1 MNSLRLQHSPSRN
14 TLSRRTP
21 LLLAATLLLSATLLL
36 GACQNGAQHADPITA
51 ATQGEHRTAAFVAR
65 DVWRHPVET
74 LTFFDIEPDMT
85 VVEIWPGAGWYT
97 EILAPLLRDQGK
109 LYAAHFDPDT
119 PVPFFRRSLVAYQD
133 KLAERPAIYD
143 QVTLTV
149 LAPPAHTAIAPPAS
163 ADRVLT
169 FRNVHNWASAG
180 SAEAAFSAFH
190 AALRPGGILGVVEHR
205 APSGRS
211 LDEQIASGY
220 MTEEYVV
227 ALAEAAGFELLESSE
242 INANPA
248 DSADHPEGVWTL
260 PPSLRLGDTDREHYL
275 AIGESDRMTLKFRK
289 P

>member
-1 MNSLRLQHSPSRN
+1 MHSLRHPPSRHA
-14 TLSRRTP
+14 P
-21 LLLAATLLLSATLLL
+21 LLLTATLLLSATLLL
-36 GACQNGAQHADPITA
+36 GACQNGAQHDPIIA

-65 DVWRHPVET
+65 DVWRRPVET
-74 LTFFDIEPDMT
+74 LAFFNVEPDMT

-97 EILAPLLRDQGK
+97 EILAPLLRDEGQ

-119 PVPFFRRSLVAYQD
+119 PVPFFQRSLVAYQD
-133 KLAERPAIYD
+133 KLAAEPAVYD
-143 QVTLTV
+143 RVALTV

-190 AALRPGGILGVVEHR
+190 TALRPGGILGVVEHR
-205 APSGRS
+205 APAGRD

-220 MTEEYVV
+220 MTEEYVI
-227 ALAEAAGFELLESSE
+227 ALAEAAGFELLERSE

>member
-1 MNSLRLQHSPSRN
+1 ML
-14 TLSRRTP
+14 T
-21 LLLAATLLLSATLLL
+21 ATLLLSATLLL
-36 GACQNGAQHADPITA
+36 GACQNGAQHDPIIA

-65 DVWRHPVET
+65 DVWRRPVET
-74 LTFFDIEPDMT
+74 LAFFNVEPDMT

-97 EILAPLLRDQGK
+97 EILAPLLRDEGQ

-119 PVPFFRRSLVAYQD
+119 PVPFFQRSLVAYQD
-133 KLAERPAIYD
+133 KLAAEPAVYD
-143 QVTLTV
+143 RVALTV

-190 AALRPGGILGVVEHR
+190 TALRPGGILGVVEHR
-205 APSGRS
+205 APAGRD

-220 MTEEYVV
+220 MTEEYVI
-227 ALAEAAGFELLESSE
+227 ALAEAAGFELLERSE